1 MVRRRKGLSAEDR
14 ELWDRVK
21 RSATPLRS
29 TKTKPGTTDVK
40 PATPPEKRPVGP
52 EATETRPIRAFH
64 IGEAAPAPSAPQP
77 RHDLS
82 DRIAQAPIRM
92 KQTAHRRMIRG
103 KLKPEA
109 RIDLHG
115 MTLSEAHPVLVDF
128 VIDAHARGL
137 RLLLVITGK
146 GRSGKGED
154 HGPIPIRRGVL
165 KQQVPGWLTAPPL
178 GPLVLEIREAHQRHG
193 GGGAYYVY
201 LRRSR

>member
-1 MVRRRKGLSAEDR
+1 
-14 ELWDRVK
+14 
-21 RSATPLRS
+21 
-29 TKTKPGTTDVK
+29 
-40 PATPPEKRPVGP
+40 
-52 EATETRPIRAFH
+52 
-64 IGEAAPAPSAPQP
+64 
-77 RHDLS
+77 
-82 DRIAQAPIRM
+82 M

-103 KLKPEA
+103 KMKPEA

-115 MTLSEAHPVLVDF
+115 MTLSEAHPALVDF

-146 GRSGKGED
+146 GRGGDRED

-201 LRRSR
+201 LRRPR

>member
-1 MVRRRKGLSAEDR
+1 MARRKKGLSSEDR
-14 ELWDRVK
+14 DLWDRVK
-21 RSATPLRS
+21 RTAKPLAPPKLHTPSSEARS
-29 TKTKPGTTDVK
+29 P
-40 PATPPEKRPVGP
+40 PQARPERTPPD
-52 EATETRPIRAFH
+52 
-64 IGEAAPAPSAPQP
+64 APASIDPFRIGQAATAPSSPQP

-82 DRIAQAPIRM
+82 DRLAQAPIRM

-115 MTLSEAHPVLVDF
+115 MTLSEAHPALVDF
-128 VIDAHARGL
+128 VIGAHARGQ

-146 GRSGKGED
+146 GRSAAAQED
-154 HGPIPIRRGVL
+154 YGPIPIRRGVL

-201 LRRSR
+201 LRRPR